1 MRADAPFCPPP
12 DPHPRKATSAVP
24 RGACD
29 THAHVFCPAQKYPY
43 QENRAYTPIEN
54 PIGDLRAM
62 HAALGIERLVL
73 VQASVHGTDSRAVLD
88 AVATDP
94 ERLRC
99 IVAVKEDVT
108 DRELRDM
115 HEGGARGIRVNL
127 VDKGGMPYSSLDALH
142 RIGDRIAPLGWHVE
156 LLVHVEENDE
166 LEALVKRLQVPVS
179 VGHVGYTK
187 AALGLQHPGYQ
198 RFLGLLRDGFFWV
211 KLTGQYRISA
221 RDHAPYY
228 DVVPFAQ
235 AVVEAAPERIVWGS
249 DWPHVVYWKSMPN
262 DGDLLN
268 ELAVWVPDA
277 AVRNRILVDNPARLY
292 GFA

>member
-12 DPHPRKATSAVP
+12 DPRPRKATFAVP
-24 RGACD
+24 PGACD
-29 THAHVFCPAQKYPY
+29 THAHVFGPAQKYPC
-43 QENRAYTPIEN
+43 QENRAYTPVDN

-115 HEGGARGIRVNL
+115 HGGGARGIRVNL

-142 RIGDRIAPLGWHVE
+142 RIGERIAPLGWHVE
-156 LLVHVEENDE
+156 LLVHVEDNDE
-166 LEALVKRLQVPVS
+166 LEGLVKRLKVPVS

-187 AALGLQHPGYQ
+187 AALGQKHPGYQ
-198 RFLGLLRDGFFWV
+198 RFLGLLRDGYFWV

-221 RDHAPYY
+221 REHAPYD

-268 ELAVWVPDA
+268 ELAAWVPDA
-277 AVRNRILVDNPARLY
+277 AVRNRILVDNPAQLY

>member
-12 DPHPRKATSAVP
+12 DPRPRKASFTVP

-29 THAHVFCPAQKYPY
+29 SHAHVFGPAARYPY
-43 QENRAYTPIEN
+43 QENRAYTPVDN

-62 HAALGIERLVL
+62 HAALGIDRLVL
-73 VQASVHGTDSRAVLD
+73 VQASAHGTDCRAVLD

-108 DRELRDM
+108 DRDLRDM

-127 VDKGGMPYSSLDALH
+127 VDKGGMPYSSLDALN
-142 RIGDRIAPLGWHVE
+142 RIGERIAPLGWHVE
-156 LLVHVEENDE
+156 LLVHVEDNDE
-166 LEALVKRLQVPVS
+166 LEGLVKRLPVPVS

-198 RFLGLLRDGFFWV
+198 RFLGLLRDGYFWV
-211 KLTGQYRISA
+211 KLTGPYRISA
-221 RDHAPYY
+221 REHAPYD
-228 DVVPFAQ
+228 DVVPFAK
-235 AVVEAAPERIVWGS
+235 AVVEAAPDRVVWGS

-268 ELAVWVPDA
+268 ALAEWVPDEA
-277 AVRNRILVDNPARLY
+277 LRNRILVDNPAKLY
-292 GFA
+292 GFV